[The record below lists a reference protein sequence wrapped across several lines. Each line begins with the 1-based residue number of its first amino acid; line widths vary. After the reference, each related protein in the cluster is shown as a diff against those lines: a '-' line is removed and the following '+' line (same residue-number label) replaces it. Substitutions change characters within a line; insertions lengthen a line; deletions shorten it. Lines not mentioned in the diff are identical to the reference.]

1 MLNLS
6 DLVEKRIDA
15 DKFFNEN
22 FKTKGMDILFDTA
35 FKRFQGKS
43 DTGVIKLTQAMGG
56 GKTHNMLAL
65 ALLAENKGW
74 RRKIIGREY
83 DDIGDIKVVA
93 FSGRESD
100 APFGIWGS
108 IAEQLGKKEMFAD
121 LYSPLRA
128 PGESAWIKL
137 LQGENILILLD
148 ELPPYLENAR
158 SVTVGHSD
166 LCKVTVTALANLFAA
181 LGKQQPQTRTLG
193 RGTVRGLKVLMWT
206 ALTAVLV
213 VALGLLLYFT
223 PIMSAR
229 SIVVTGVGAVTQEE
243 VVAAAAVAPGTPLLQ
258 VNTDGVAERVAGIRR
273 IASARVQR
281 QYPSTLRITVIER
294 VPVVLKDYPDGVHL
308 FDRDGVDFAT
318 APPPPGIPYLDTE
331 NPGPSDPATQ
341 AALQVMTSL
350 RPDVASQ
357 VGRVSAPSVAAI
369 TLTLVDG
376 RTVVWGTTDRT
387 EEKALKL
394 AALLTQPGQVYDV
407 SSPDLPTVK

>member
-1 MLNLS
+1 MT
-6 DLVEKRIDA
+6 DPTEDAAAETPAPETPPETPPPEAPVAEEDVEGPRRRARREREERRAAQARATAIEAARREAKR
-15 DKFFNEN
+15 
-22 FKTKGMDILFDTA
+22 
-35 FKRFQGKS
+35 R
-43 DTGVIKLTQAMGG
+43 V
-56 GKTHNMLAL
+56 
-65 ALLAENKGW
+65 
-74 RRKIIGREY
+74 
-83 DDIGDIKVVA
+83 
-93 FSGRESD
+93 
-100 APFGIWGS
+100 
-108 IAEQLGKKEMFAD
+108 
-121 LYSPLRA
+121 
-128 PGESAWIKL
+128 
-137 LQGENILILLD
+137 
-148 ELPPYLENAR
+148 
-158 SVTVGHSD
+158 
-166 LCKVTVTALANLFAA
+166 
-181 LGKQQPQTRTLG
+181 LGKQEPQTRTLG

-229 SIVVTGVGAVTQEE
+229 SIVVTGVGSVTQEE

-318 APPPPGIPYLDTE
+318 SPPPPGIPYLDTE
-331 NPGPSDPATQ
+331 NPGPSDPATR

-350 RPDVASQ
+350 RPDVAGQ
-357 VGRVSAPSVAAI
+357 VGRISAPSVAAI